1 MPNHRYHIHVICVA
15 HDQPMVLDGLAVFFQ
30 NIAFLT
36 YDIATSSTQASVY
49 SRQCIDDC
57 DCTIVVIGDS
67 YGSAEK
73 NSVSQLHL
81 SYLSARTKIKPM
93 LVLIKSLG
101 KSKKASRQLRDFTRL
116 VEQQVYDVYYYDDK
130 TDIPKLLIDV
140 HTKMVKKHNL
150 VASWTRMQKSSN
162 ADKAQ
167 KLSGLS
173 SEKNTAAN
181 NFDQPF
187 KLSELVEIRYSA
199 QAYEDGNLSDIK
211 MTIKLS
217 WQQILQAIALISAT
231 FSSYSLQVCIN
242 RLIAN
247 HAEQDIKKQ
256 MPNVHA
262 VSRYQVFHNDLNNLQ
277 RALVA
282 ANYIQLTACGLKA
295 SQELWRLTFYAKKHL
310 SESQSNDHTTSDG
323 S

>member
-30 NIAFLT
+30 NVAFLT

-181 NFDQPF
+181 NIDQPF

-242 RLIAN
+242 RLIAS
-247 HAEQDIKKQ
+247 HAEKDIKQQ

-262 VSRYQVFHNDLNNLQ
+262 VSRYQVFHSDLNHLQ
-277 RALVA
+277 QFLVTA
-282 ANYIQLTACGLKA
+282 KCIQLTASSLKT
-295 SQELWRLTFYAKKHL
+295 SQELWRLTFYAKKLLESSQIENVPVL
-310 SESQSNDHTTSDG
+310 SK
-323 S
+323 

>member
-181 NFDQPF
+181 NIDQPF

-242 RLIAN
+242 RLIAS
-247 HAEQDIKKQ
+247 HAEKDIKQQ

-262 VSRYQVFHNDLNNLQ
+262 VSRYQVFHSDLNHLQ
-277 RALVA
+277 QFLVP
-282 ANYIQLTACGLKA
+282 ANCIQLTASSLKT
-295 SQELWRLTFYAKKHL
+295 SQELWRLTFYAKKLLESSQIKNVPVL
-310 SESQSNDHTTSDG
+310 SK
-323 S
+323 